1 MTYAHGQVLLWVLN
15 NAYFWKSSVR
25 TRVCD
30 LSSDLSCPLAWCYC
44 CIGALKSIRHNLG
57 TTFSHVLQ
65 DMTDATGRQAA
76 ADLVADF
83 LQEPSRY
90 VVQHHMWCH
99 DALASID
106 WQSMSDAVIR
116 DVHCL

>member
-1 MTYAHGQVLLWVLN
+1 MVLLLHWGVKVDQ
-15 NAYFWKSSVR
+15 AQPW
-25 TRVCD
+25 
-30 LSSDLSCPLAWCYC
+30 
-44 CIGALKSIRHNLG
+44 HNLG

-90 VVQHHMWCH
+90 VVQHHTCCAMMRLL
-99 DALASID
+99 ALIGSLCQRLSYVRYNVYRHPIFHEHIGMRQMA
-106 WQSMSDAVIR
+106 Q
-116 DVHCL
+116 